1 MKALLGTYR
10 DVAGGE
16 TTRLERVKRKRWR
29 NNYGSRRHFHG
40 LGGAVGV
47 ILGVLVFFQ
56 QGHEFF
62 PRVGGDQFF
71 GATEIRVGL
80 PTDRQVNIS
89 MILNNKR

>member
-1 MKALLGTYR
+1 MGACDGSKQAWVVGCAGLNTYQIEHKLANACCR
-10 DVAGGE
+10 
-16 TTRLERVKRKRWR
+16 
-29 NNYGSRRHFHG
+29 RRHFHG